1 MKDMVILVPSR
12 GRPQNIEDLLFSLQ
26 ETKTASELIVIVDD
40 DDETLD
46 QYIELGCKVMMI
58 AKQGKGMARPLN
70 FAANVFKNDY
80 RHFAFI
86 GDDHRPRTKYW
97 DQKLIDALDEV
108 GTGIAYGNDLLQ
120 GENLPTAVAMSGDI
134 VRALKGMVPPGFIHL
149 YLDNFWMQL
158 GRDLKSFIYL
168 SDVIIEHLHPVAGKA
183 EWDEGYRGVNAE
195 EVYSADRKA
204 LNDYL
209 ASDAYR
215 YLLEKLRDQA

>member
-1 MKDMVILVPSR
+1 MKDLVIFVPSR

-46 QYIELGCKVMMI
+46 QYIELGCKIMMI

-70 FAANVFKNDY
+70 FAANIFKDDY

-86 GDDHRPRTKYW
+86 GDDHRPRTEYW
-97 DQKLIDALDEV
+97 DQKLINALDEV
-108 GTGIAYGNDLLQ
+108 GTGIAYGDDLLQ

-134 VRALKGMVPPGFIHL
+134 VRALGGMVPPGFIHL

-158 GRDLKSFIYL
+158 GKDLKSFIYL
-168 SDVIIEHLHPVAGKA
+168 PDVIIEHLHPVAGKA
-183 EWDEGYRGVNAE
+183 QWDENYRSVNAE
-195 EVYSADRKA
+195 EVYSADAKAFDEYIKSQAYQDLLKA
-204 LNDYL
+204 LL
-209 ASDAYR
+209 
-215 YLLEKLRDQA
+215 

>member
-26 ETKTASELIVIVDD
+26 ETKTASELLVIVDD

-46 QYIELGCKVMMI
+46 QYVELGCKVRII

-70 FAANVFKNDY
+70 FAANLFKDDY

-86 GDDHRPRTKYW
+86 GDDHRPRTEYW

-168 SDVIIEHLHPVAGKA
+168 PDVIIEHLHPIAGKA
-183 EWDEGYRGVNAE
+183 QWDENYRSVNAE
-195 EVYSADRKA
+195 EVYSADAKA
-204 LNDYL
+204 FDEYIQSEDYQ
-209 ASDAYR
+209 D
-215 YLLEKLRDQA
+215 LLTALS

>member
-1 MKDMVILVPSR
+1 MKDLVILVPSR

-70 FAANVFKNDY
+70 FAANIFKDDY

-86 GDDHRPRTKYW
+86 GDDHRPRTEYW
-97 DQKLIDALDEV
+97 DQKLINALDEV
-108 GTGIAYGNDLLQ
+108 GTGIAYGDDLLQ

-134 VRALKGMVPPGFIHL
+134 VRALEGMVPPGFIHL

-158 GRDLKSFIYL
+158 GKDLKSFIYL
-168 SDVIIEHLHPVAGKA
+168 PDVIIEHLHPLAGKA
-183 EWDEGYRGVNAE
+183 EWDENYRSVNAE
-195 EVYSADRKA
+195 EVYSADAKAFDEYIKSQAYQDLLKA
-204 LNDYL
+204 LL
-209 ASDAYR
+209 
-215 YLLEKLRDQA
+215 

>member
-1 MKDMVILVPSR
+1 MKDLVILVPSR

-70 FAANVFKNDY
+70 FAANVFKDDY

-86 GDDHRPRTKYW
+86 GDDHRPRTEYW

-168 SDVIIEHLHPVAGKA
+168 PDVIIEHLHPVAGKA
-183 EWDEGYRGVNAE
+183 EWDENYRSVNAQ
-195 EVYSADRKA
+195 EVYSADAKAFDKYIKSEDYQDLLKA
-204 LNDYL
+204 LL
-209 ASDAYR
+209 
-215 YLLEKLRDQA
+215 

>member
-70 FAANVFKNDY
+70 FAANVFKDDY

-86 GDDHRPRTKYW
+86 GDDHRPRTEYW

-134 VRALKGMVPPGFIHL
+134 VMALKGMVPPGFIHL

-168 SDVIIEHLHPVAGKA
+168 PDVIIEHLHPIAGKA
-183 EWDEGYRGVNAE
+183 QWDENYRSVNAE
-195 EVYSADRKA
+195 EVYSADAKA
-204 LNDYL
+204 FDEYIQSEDYQ
-209 ASDAYR
+209 D
-215 YLLEKLRDQA
+215 LLTALS

>member
-1 MKDMVILVPSR
+1 MKDLVILVPSR

-46 QYIELGCKVMMI
+46 QYIELGCKIMMI

-70 FAANVFKNDY
+70 FAANIFKDDY

-86 GDDHRPRTKYW
+86 GDDHRPRTEYW
-97 DQKLIDALDEV
+97 DQKLINALDEV
-108 GTGIAYGNDLLQ
+108 GTGIAYGDDLLQ

-134 VRALKGMVPPGFIHL
+134 VRALEGMVPPGFIHL

-158 GRDLKSFIYL
+158 GKDLKSFIYL
-168 SDVIIEHLHPVAGKA
+168 PDVIIEHLHPVAGKA
-183 EWDEGYRGVNAE
+183 QWDENYRSVNAE
-195 EVYSADRKA
+195 EVYSADAEAFDEYIKSQAYQDLLKA
-204 LNDYL
+204 LL
-209 ASDAYR
+209 
-215 YLLEKLRDQA
+215 

>member
-70 FAANVFKNDY
+70 FAANVFKDDY

-86 GDDHRPRTKYW
+86 GDDHRPRTEYW

-108 GTGIAYGNDLLQ
+108 GTGIAYGDDLLQ

-168 SDVIIEHLHPVAGKA
+168 PDVIIEHLHPIAGKA
-183 EWDEGYRGVNAE
+183 QWDENYRSVNAE
-195 EVYSADRKA
+195 EVYSADAKA
-204 LNDYL
+204 FDEYIQSEDYQ
-209 ASDAYR
+209 D
-215 YLLEKLRDQA
+215 LLTALS

>member
-1 MKDMVILVPSR
+1 MKDLVILVPSR

-58 AKQGKGMARPLN
+58 AKQGMGMARPLN
-70 FAANVFKNDY
+70 FAANIFKDDY

-86 GDDHRPRTKYW
+86 GDDNRPRTEYW
-97 DQKLIDALDEV
+97 DQKLINALDKV
-108 GTGIAYGNDLLQ
+108 GTGIAYGDDLIQ

-134 VRALKGMVPPGFIHL
+134 VRALGGMVPPGFIHL

-158 GRDLKSFIYL
+158 GKDLKSFIYL
-168 SDVIIEHLHPVAGKA
+168 PDVIIEHLHPLAGKA
-183 EWDEGYRGVNAE
+183 EWDENYRLVNAK
-195 EVYSADRKA
+195 EVYSADAKA
-204 LNDYL
+204 LDQYIN
-209 ASDAYR
+209 SQAYQD
-215 YLLEKLRDQA
+215 LLKALL

>member
-1 MKDMVILVPSR
+1 MKDLVILVPSR

-46 QYIELGCKVMMI
+46 QYIELGCKIMMI

-70 FAANVFKNDY
+70 CAANIFKDDY

-86 GDDHRPRTKYW
+86 GDDHRPRTEYW
-97 DQKLIDALDEV
+97 DQKLINALDEV
-108 GTGIAYGNDLLQ
+108 GTGIAYGDDLLQ

-134 VRALKGMVPPGFIHL
+134 VRALEGMVPPGFIHL

-158 GRDLKSFIYL
+158 GKDLKSFIYL
-168 SDVIIEHLHPVAGKA
+168 PDVIIEHLHPVAGKA
-183 EWDEGYRGVNAE
+183 QWDENYRSVNAE
-195 EVYSADRKA
+195 EVYSADAKAFDEYIKSQGYQDLLKA
-204 LNDYL
+204 LL
-209 ASDAYR
+209 
-215 YLLEKLRDQA
+215 

>member
-1 MKDMVILVPSR
+1 MKDLVILVPSR

-46 QYIELGCKVMMI
+46 QYIELGCKIMMI

-70 FAANVFKNDY
+70 FAANIFKDDY

-86 GDDHRPRTKYW
+86 GDDHRPRTEYW
-97 DQKLIDALDEV
+97 DQKLINALDEV
-108 GTGIAYGNDLLQ
+108 GTGIAYGGDLLQ

-134 VRALKGMVPPGFIHL
+134 VRALGGMVPPGFIHL

-158 GRDLKSFIYL
+158 GKDLKSFIYL
-168 SDVIIEHLHPVAGKA
+168 PDVIIEHLHPVAGKA
-183 EWDEGYRGVNAE
+183 QWDENYRSVNAE
-195 EVYSADRKA
+195 EVYSADAKAFDEYIKSQAYQDLLKA
-204 LNDYL
+204 LL
-209 ASDAYR
+209 
-215 YLLEKLRDQA
+215 

>member
-1 MKDMVILVPSR
+1 MKDLVILVPSR

-46 QYIELGCKVMMI
+46 QYIELGCKIMMI

-70 FAANVFKNDY
+70 FAANIFKDDY

-86 GDDHRPRTKYW
+86 GDDHRPRTEYW
-97 DQKLIDALDEV
+97 DQKLINALDEV
-108 GTGIAYGNDLLQ
+108 GTGIAYGDDLLQ

-134 VRALKGMVPPGFIHL
+134 VRALEGMVPPGFIHL

-158 GRDLKSFIYL
+158 GKDLKSFIYL
-168 SDVIIEHLHPVAGKA
+168 PDVIIEHLHPVAGKA
-183 EWDEGYRGVNAE
+183 QWDENYRSVNAE
-195 EVYSADRKA
+195 EVYSADAKAFDEYIKSQAYQDLLKA
-204 LNDYL
+204 LL
-209 ASDAYR
+209 
-215 YLLEKLRDQA
+215 

>member
-1 MKDMVILVPSR
+1 MKDLVILVPSR

-46 QYIELGCKVMMI
+46 QYIELGCKIMMI

-70 FAANVFKNDY
+70 FAANIFKDDY

-86 GDDHRPRTKYW
+86 GDDHRPRTEYW
-97 DQKLIDALDEV
+97 DQKLINALDEV
-108 GTGIAYGNDLLQ
+108 GTGIAYGDDLLQ

-134 VRALKGMVPPGFIHL
+134 VRALEGMVPPGFIHL

-158 GRDLKSFIYL
+158 GKDLKSFIYL
-168 SDVIIEHLHPVAGKA
+168 PDVIIEHLHPVAGKA
-183 EWDEGYRGVNAE
+183 QWDENYRSVNAE
-195 EVYSADRKA
+195 EVYSADAKAFDQYINSQAYQDLLKA
-204 LNDYL
+204 LL
-209 ASDAYR
+209 
-215 YLLEKLRDQA
+215 

>member
-1 MKDMVILVPSR
+1 MKDLVIFVPSR

-46 QYIELGCKVMMI
+46 QYIELGCKIMMI

-70 FAANVFKNDY
+70 FAANIFKDDY

-86 GDDHRPRTKYW
+86 GDDHRPRTEYW
-97 DQKLIDALDEV
+97 DQKLINALDEV
-108 GTGIAYGNDLLQ
+108 GTGIAYGDDLLQ

-134 VRALKGMVPPGFIHL
+134 VRALGGMVPPGFIHL

-158 GRDLKSFIYL
+158 GKDLKSFIYL
-168 SDVIIEHLHPVAGKA
+168 PDVIIEHLHPVAGKA
-183 EWDEGYRGVNAE
+183 QWDENYRSVNAE
-195 EVYSADRKA
+195 EVYSADAKAFDQYINSQAYQDLLKA
-204 LNDYL
+204 LL
-209 ASDAYR
+209 
-215 YLLEKLRDQA
+215 

>member
-1 MKDMVILVPSR
+1 MKDLVILVPSR

-70 FAANVFKNDY
+70 FAANVFKDDY

-86 GDDHRPRTKYW
+86 GDDHRPRTEYW
-97 DQKLIDALDEV
+97 DQKLIDALDGV
-108 GTGIAYGNDLLQ
+108 GTGVAYGNDLLQ

-158 GRDLKSFIYL
+158 GKDLKSFIYL
-168 SDVIIEHLHPVAGKA
+168 PDVIIEHLHPVAGKA
-183 EWDEGYRGVNAE
+183 EWDENYRSVNTK
-195 EVYSADRKA
+195 EVYSADAKAFDEYIKIEDYQDLLKA
-204 LNDYL
+204 LL
-209 ASDAYR
+209 
-215 YLLEKLRDQA
+215 